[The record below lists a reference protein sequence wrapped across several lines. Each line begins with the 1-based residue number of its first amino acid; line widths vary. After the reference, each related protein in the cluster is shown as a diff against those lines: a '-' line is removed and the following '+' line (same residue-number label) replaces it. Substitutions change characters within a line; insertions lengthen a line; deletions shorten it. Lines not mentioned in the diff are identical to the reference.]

1 MEPKEWNIPPGPGE
15 GGVEKVVLDDSLKSK
30 VTAAISEYGFN
41 MVAAGM
47 NPNIDPISYC
57 KKYPVFKNSLE
68 TVSLDRYPADL
79 RHEECKRW
87 DYSPELPAVSVVLVF
102 HNEGWATLV
111 RTIHSVINF
120 TPKELLEE
128 VVLIDDGRKR
138 IKIDIFDR
146 NIYGLFSI

>member
-1 MEPKEWNIPPGPGE
+1 M
-15 GGVEKVVLDDSLKSK
+15 
-30 VTAAISEYGFN
+30 
-41 MVAAGM
+41 
-47 NPNIDPISYC
+47 
-57 KKYPVFKNSLE
+57 
-68 TVSLDRYPADL
+68 DRYPADL

-146 NIYGLFSI
+146 NIYGLFFFFNLLIFLRVAPPAIFEISIYGS

>member
-1 MEPKEWNIPPGPGE
+1 MLVKFLSEIR
-15 GGVEKVVLDDSLKSK
+15 LKS
-30 VTAAISEYGFN
+30 SWYFN
-41 MVAAGM
+41 F
-47 NPNIDPISYC
+47 S
-57 KKYPVFKNSLE
+57 SE

-87 DYSPELPAVSVVLVF
+87 DYSPQLPAVSVVLVF

-138 IKIDIFDR
+138 IKIDRYILFDK
-146 NIYGLFSI
+146 NIYGLFSFETY

>member
-1 MEPKEWNIPPGPGE
+1 MKFNI
-15 GGVEKVVLDDSLKSK
+15 
-30 VTAAISEYGFN
+30 Y
-41 MVAAGM
+41 
-47 NPNIDPISYC
+47 
-57 KKYPVFKNSLE
+57 LE

-138 IKIDIFDR
+138 IKIDGYILFDK
-146 NIYGLFSI
+146 NIYGLFSFETY